1 MNPEQLNLKR
11 ILVLILDFKPLYVY
25 YFWYPY
31 SITHDLNKF
40 VEFSTW
46 GLLISLPT
54 AHGEG
59 YRNYGGSGNYKS
71 KYH

>member
-1 MNPEQLNLKR
+1 MNPEQLNLNR
-11 ILVLILDFKPLYVY
+11 ILVFK
-25 YFWYPY
+25 
-31 SITHDLNKF
+31 LNF
-40 VEFSTW
+40 EQFIAYHFRVTPNNFYEFMEFSTW
-46 GLLISLPT
+46 GLLISISY